1 MNGADVPAVNIL
13 AHDPTIFPRVKK
25 EPSFAMNAFKFARNN
40 EVCDSLVQFLVK
52 IGKTDYQVCGETFGA
67 DMRQSNFRTLSSP
80 QVKGADTV
88 LEPRTFTIDEPE
100 ARAQLSTFA
109 GSKVIL

>member
-1 MNGADVPAVNIL
+1 MNGAEVPAVNIL

-52 IGKTDYQVCGETFGA
+52 IGKTRLIIKYVE
-67 DMRQSNFRTLSSP
+67 RLS
-80 QVKGADTV
+80 
-88 LEPRTFTIDEPE
+88 EPI
-100 ARAQLSTFA
+100 
-109 GSKVIL
+109 